1 MANNKIYKTSIAM
14 TAIIASL
21 GCGMTASAM
30 ADQTTPQS
38 DQVVSQSVESP
49 TADTKTADT
58 PATDT
63 KDDTPATTATVAKIG
78 DTAYATLADAV
89 KAAKEGDTI
98 TLTGKITGN
107 TTIDKKITLQ
117 GADGNQVNG
126 TITVTAAGATV
137 RNVAFVFDQ
146 DTTKGDKADM
156 RGAALSQLIVK
167 ADNVTV
173 EANSFTITRDAN
185 TTRQLN
191 AVWVQNAK
199 TTKIV
204 GNNFNIATH
213 ARYLT
218 DQTKTGT
225 DSWSWVAVNLIG
237 GVDKAGASTVSGVSV
252 EKNTLTVGEGDRLD
266 AAKLPE
272 ASKGRSLS
280 GQVNLLV
287 ANGNDAGRQGVEN
300 VTVSGNTVVN
310 ASKLADTDANLYG
323 LTLMG
328 TKTVTVSSN
337 TFAGTVAVATSKWGT
352 QAGSLGLTYMGNTD
366 NSSKGVSFSTGS
378 YAGTVD
384 YSDNTGTAGATLV
397 KTDNGTFTT
406 LSESVDASKDGHL
419 ALLGDFAEKLIVPEG
434 RTTSIDLNGHSL
446 SGDIENN
453 GTLTLGDSSEA
464 QTGTVSGAIS
474 GAGKLTVT
482 GGKYTNKLPEGATIP
497 DGYDTV
503 TDKDGVTTVV
513 KATINVEKNTVDI
526 SAKDGKIDDKQI
538 IALTGATVNLP
549 GYEIKVS
556 DVKPVNDLIDANKT
570 GQATV
575 ELQIVKDGKTIG
587 DPITVTVN
595 VTGESTPVHVTVKDD
610 KITVNVKDGKLDEA
624 KLLELAGAKAD
635 NDGATLS
642 VDAKQL
648 EALNQ
653 AIDTNTAGDV
663 VVGVIATLG
672 DSTDT
677 TPVTV
682 TVQAID
688 FTANDFDWK
697 LADGHLTADKIVELA
712 KPSIKLDGY
721 KYTVDSEQVDALNKV
736 IDANKPTKAT
746 VTITAA
752 GENLPTLYKTVTI
765 NLTAGTTPTDDTKK
779 DEQGNKLA
787 NTGVTL
793 GYGMAFA
800 GLLSVAGAAATLIR
814 KRLTNK

>member
-1 MANNKIYKTSIAM
+1 MANSIYKTSIAM

-21 GCGMTASAM
+21 GCGMTTSAM

-38 DQVVSQSVESP
+38 DQVVSQSVEAP
-49 TADTKTADT
+49 TADTKTTDT
-58 PATDT
+58 PATGT
-63 KDDTPATTATVAKIG
+63 KDDTPAATTVAKIG
-78 DTAYATLADAV
+78 DTAYTTLADAV
-89 KAAKEGDTI
+89 KAAKDGDTI

-107 TTIDKKITLQ
+107 TTIDKKIILQ
-117 GADGNQVNG
+117 GTDGNQVNG

-137 RNVAFVFDQ
+137 RNVSFVFDQ
-146 DTTKGDKADM
+146 DTTKGDKTDM

-199 TTKIV
+199 TTKIT

-237 GVDKAGASTVSGVSV
+237 GVDKTGASTVSDVTITR
-252 EKNTLTVGEGDRLD
+252 NTMTVGEGDRLD

-272 ASKGRSLS
+272 ASKGKNLS

-287 ANGNDAGRQGVEN
+287 ANGNDTARQGVTN
-300 VTVSGNTVVN
+300 VTVSNNTVVN

-328 TKTVTVSSN
+328 TSAVNVSNN
-337 TFAGTVAVATSKWGT
+337 TFAGTVAVATSHWGT
-352 QAGSLGLTYMGNTD
+352 QAGSLGLTYTGNTD
-366 NSSKGVSFSTGS
+366 NTSKGVSFGSGS

-406 LSESVDASKDGHL
+406 ISESVDASKDGHL
-419 ALLGDFAEKLIVPEG
+419 TLLGDFSEKFIVPEG
-434 RTTSIDLNGHSL
+434 RSPIIDLNGHSL

-453 GTLTLGDSSEA
+453 GTLTLTDSSEA
-464 QTGTVSGAIS
+464 QTGTASGAIT
-474 GAGKLTVT
+474 GKGKLTIT
-482 GGKYTNKLPEGATIP
+482 GGKYAKLPDGATIP
-497 DGYDTV
+497 EGYGTV
-503 TDKDGVTTVV
+503 TDKDGVTSVV
-513 KATINVEKNTVDI
+513 KAVINTEKPTVEI
-526 SAKDGKIDDKQI
+526 SAKDGKIDEKQI

-549 GYEIKVS
+549 GYDLKVT
-556 DVKPVNDLIDANKT
+556 DMKPVNDLIEANKT

-575 ELQIVKDGKTIG
+575 ELQIMKDGKTIG

-595 VTGESTPVHVTVKDD
+595 VTGETVPVHVTVKND

-624 KLLELAGAKAD
+624 TLLKLVEAKAD

-697 LADGHLTADKIVELA
+697 LTDGYLTADKILELA
-712 KPSIKLDGY
+712 KPTIKLDGY
-721 KYTVDSEQVDALNKV
+721 KYTIDSKQVDALNAL
-736 IDANKPTKAT
+736 IDAKKPTKAIIS
-746 VTITAA
+746 ITAS
-752 GENLPTLYKTVTI
+752 GENLPTLTKTVTI
-765 NLTAGTTPTDDTKK
+765 NLTDTKPSTDDAKK
-779 DEQGNKLA
+779 DEQGDKLA
-787 NTGVTL
+787 HTGVTL

-800 GLLSVAGAAATLIR
+800 GLLSMAGVAATLLR